1 MITNAHH
8 INQRTLV
15 RLLQELDYTETDTYR
30 MAHNEL
36 MWMDDDWRLLQGA
49 LAGVSSL

>member
-8 INQRTLV
+8 LNQRTLV
-15 RLLQELDYTETDTYR
+15 RLLQELDYTETATYR

-36 MWMDDDWRLLQGA
+36 MMMDDDWLALQGA
-49 LAGVSSL
+49 P